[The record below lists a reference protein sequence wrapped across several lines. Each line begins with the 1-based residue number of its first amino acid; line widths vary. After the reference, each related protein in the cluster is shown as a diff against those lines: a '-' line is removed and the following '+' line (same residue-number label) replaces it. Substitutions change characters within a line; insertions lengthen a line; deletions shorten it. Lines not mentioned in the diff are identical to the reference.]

1 MPEPLTPEAE
11 NGHENAAFS
20 PDSPQESPEV
30 PQTTT
35 EATKQ
40 FPLRLPVSVIIDI
53 ENEVKAR
60 CLRGEILEN
69 AIYCRHVLKN
79 HRKAYNYDADIDK
92 LRREN
97 AALTQRIL
105 DLQLR
110 EENTGNDDLPSAVP
124 TQERRALLAMQEAV
138 KNAAIDF
145 SKEGFY
151 TPDYYENIVLHYFK
165 AILPQIP
172 A

>member
-1 MPEPLTPEAE
+1 MLHSATSEAQ
-11 NGHENAAFS
+11 NDGENAAFT

-40 FPLRLPVSVIIDI
+40 FPLRLPVAVIIDI

-79 HRKAYNYDADIDK
+79 HRKAYNYDADMDK
-92 LRREN
+92 VRREN
-97 AALTQRIL
+97 AALTSRIL
-105 DLQLR
+105 ELQLR
-110 EENTGNDDLPSAVP
+110 EDNAVNDGFSLPV
-124 TQERRALLAMQEAV
+124 QNEERRALLAMQEAV

-151 TPDYYENIVLHYFK
+151 SPDYYENVVLHYFK